1 MGLTVHKMTVG
12 PLETNCYLVIEPE
25 SREAILVD
33 PGAEAERILDRLE
46 QAGARLVAIVL
57 THAHGDHLGAVREV
71 KAHTGAP
78 VLVHRLEADWLT
90 DPEKNLSAL
99 LGFPFSSPEA
109 DQFVDEGD
117 TLSLGPEHLKVLH
130 TPGHSPGAVSLHHD
144 GILLCGDLL
153 FLESVGRCD
162 LPGGDPQ
169 ALADS
174 IQAKVYTLPDETIL
188 YPGHGEPTTVGHE
201 KRHNAFVTAETR

>member
-12 PLETNCYLVIEPE
+12 PLETNCFLVIESGSKE
-25 SREAILVD
+25 TLLVD
-33 PGAEAERILDRLE
+33 PGAEAERILDYL
-46 QAGARLVAIVL
+46 QQLDARLVAIVL
-57 THAHGDHLGAVREV
+57 THAHGDHIGAVREV
-71 KAHTGAP
+71 KARTGAP
-78 VLVHRLEADWLT
+78 VLVHCLEADWLT
-90 DPEKNLSAL
+90 DPQKNLSAL

-117 TLSLGPEHLKVLH
+117 TLSLGPERLKVLH
-130 TPGHSPGAVSLHHD
+130 TPGHSPGGVSLHHD

-162 LPGGDPQ
+162 LPGGDPR
-169 ALADS
+169 ALVDS

-201 KRHNAFVTAETR
+201 KRHNAFVTAETH